1 MHNQIIKPKILSLNK
16 EEFNKALL
24 EIKDYLSFSLTVCSE
39 ISTSISLSNFDAIL
53 TTIEMLKEEKVSK
66 FIEESKNKLL
76 ITNKNETT
84 SFPYDDLISAPINVN
99 ELNQKIL
106 NMISSKRFNLNSSIK
121 IKKYILDKNEK
132 KLKKENLFIIITE
145 KEIQL
150 LELLLFENSPIP
162 KKKIL
167 NKIWRYSPD
176 ADTHT
181 VETHIYRLR
190 KKVKSNFLDEKF
202 ILNEKNG
209 YLL

>member
-190 KKVKSNFLDEKF
+190 KKIVEKF
-202 ILNEKNG
+202 KDEQLICNSKKG
-209 YLL
+209 YFI